1 MRREKYEDDYEDE
14 EDYDYDDRHDRRS
27 PNVIVSAF
35 RFIKHIFSSIR
46 SFITFIIILVQILIV
61 GVILTLIFKPPKLWN
76 PIKSYLNDNVKAQQT
91 DVKLEDI
98 YTKINNSQGIEIISL
113 DSDEV
118 GLLLEESYSQFDN
131 IDVVLDQDSLQ
142 LFFNIDKSQEYPLWI
157 KTEFEE
163 MSDHGLR
170 LQSIGFVK
178 YNIPESFVSKITSNE
193 YTIGILDILNK
204 ESVEDMV
211 SQVIDNDLLSTDIT
225 ITSATISQGELV
237 LVVENH
243 QSSLANNN

>member
-1 MRREKYEDDYEDE
+1 MHRDKYRDDEEDDYD
-14 EDYDYDDRHDRRS
+14 DKYDRS

-35 RFIKHIFSSIR
+35 RFIKHIFSSVKN
-46 SFITFIIILVQILIV
+46 FVTFVIVLVQILIV
-61 GVILTLIFKPPKLWN
+61 GAILTLIFKPPRLWN
-76 PIKSYLNDNVKAQQT
+76 PIKSYLNDDVQAQQT
-91 DVKLEDI
+91 DVNLEDI
-98 YTKINNSQGIEIISL
+98 YTKINDSQNIEIISL

-118 GLLLEESYSQFDN
+118 SLLLEKSYSQFDT
-131 IDVVLDQDSLQ
+131 IKVILEQDSLQ

-157 KTEFEE
+157 KTEIAE
-163 MSDHGLR
+163 MDNHGLR

-193 YTIGILDILNK
+193 YMIGILDILNK

-211 SQVIDNDLLSTDIT
+211 EQVIDDELLSEDIT
-225 ITSATISQGELV
+225 ITSATISQGKLI

-243 QSSLANNN
+243 QSSLADNN